1 MDTNR
6 RGPALRS
13 WNMANCFRRK
23 RFSASKAAREE
34 KNSRMNVSNFI
45 FYKSLR
51 SFLPFGPNFCGG
63 QGRFRFLT
71 IREEMLKRIREE
83 IAPK

>member
-1 MDTNR
+1 MR
-6 RGPALRS
+6 PLSGVALPCALGT
-13 WNMANCFRRK
+13 WPTVFEEK
-23 RFSASKAAREE
+23 IFASKAAREE
-34 KNSRMNVSNFI
+34 KNSRMNVTNFI